1 MKPLLSNIR
10 RDGKGR
16 LSGSFEEVFDVL
28 DNLHELT
35 DSHFICVIRSNLDV
49 EDIRLLLDQCY
60 QCQCCPRHNKTGVG
74 SQHIS
79 LLISMMTLMGIL
91 NASVCVDTFQDG
103 WKG

>member
-16 LSGSFEEVFDVL
+16 LSGSFREVFDVL
-28 DNLHELT
+28 DNLHEST

-60 QCQCCPRHNKTGVG
+60 QCQCCPRHQQNRVGV
-74 SQHIS
+74 STVS
-79 LLISMMTLMGIL
+79 S
-91 NASVCVDTFQDG
+91 FP
-103 WKG
+103 